1 MFEFIE
7 DTLCDFKDTLES
19 VGGLVFA
26 ILLFV
31 GIGVYFMFA
40 LDPATT
46 LLILTVVGTI
56 FAAIFCYRIVSFFTG
71 D

>member
-1 MFEFIE
+1 MLEDIE
-7 DTLCDFKDTLES
+7 DTLCDLKDTLES
-19 VGGLVFA
+19 AGGIIFA
-26 ILLFV
+26 ALLFV

-40 LDPATT
+40 MDPGTT

>member
-1 MFEFIE
+1 MLEDIE
-7 DTLCDFKDTLES
+7 DTLCDLKDTLES
-19 VGGLVFA
+19 IGGLILA
-26 ILLFV
+26 ALLFV

-46 LLILTVVGTI
+46 LLILTVVGTV
-56 FAAIFCYRIVSFFTG
+56 FAAIICYRIVSFFTG

>member
-1 MFEFIE
+1 MLEDIE
-7 DTLCDFKDTLES
+7 DTLCDLKDTLES
-19 VGGLVFA
+19 TGGL
-26 ILLFV
+26 ILAVLIFV

-46 LLILTVVGTI
+46 LLILTVVGTV
-56 FAAIFCYRIVSFFTG
+56 FAAIICYRIVSFFTG

>member
-1 MFEFIE
+1 MLEDIE
-7 DTLCDFKDTLES
+7 DTLCDIKDSLETG
-19 VGGLVFA
+19 GGLVLA

-31 GIGVYFMFA
+31 GLGVYFMFA

-46 LLILTVVGTI
+46 LLILTVVGTL
-56 FAAIFCYRIVSFFTG
+56 FAAVVCYRVVSFFTG

>member
-1 MFEFIE
+1 MFEFME
-7 DTLCDFKDTLES
+7 DTLCDLKDTLES
-19 VGGLVFA
+19 TGGLLLA
-26 ILLFV
+26 ALLFM

-56 FAAIFCYRIVSFFTG
+56 FAAVFCYRVVSFFTG